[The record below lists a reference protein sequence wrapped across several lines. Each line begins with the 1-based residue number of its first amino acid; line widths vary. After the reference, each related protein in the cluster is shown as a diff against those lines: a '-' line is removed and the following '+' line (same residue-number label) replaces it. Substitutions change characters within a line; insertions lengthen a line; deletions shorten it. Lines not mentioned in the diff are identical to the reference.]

1 MPSTRDIKRRIKLIQ
16 TTSQIT
22 RAMELV
28 AATKMKKAELE
39 ARGTQPYSARGRK
52 ILRALME
59 HSDTTVSPFLRT
71 NEKGRILALVITP
84 DRGLCGALTGNVLRE
99 ANMLLSKYPKEEIDI
114 MTIGKVGQDALR
126 RQRYN
131 IIATATHLDWKP
143 KIFDIRPFSKIALD
157 GYASEKYRRVYLIF
171 THFVSN
177 SVQHPAIRWLFPF
190 SPEEAE
196 DVQAVQKIDPYSLGP
211 KEDTHVNENFEYLF
225 EPSPE
230 KVLPY
235 VIRNL
240 VEMEM
245 YQALLDSNAGEHSA
259 RMIAMHSAT
268 ENAKELVDDLSLT
281 FNQMR
286 QEGITRELAEISAS
300 NA

>member
-28 AATKMKKAELE
+28 AATKMKRAENE
-39 ARGTQPYSARGRK
+39 ARTSQPYSARGRK

-59 HSDTTVSPFLRT
+59 HSDIDASPFLKT
-71 NEKGRILALVITP
+71 NTKGKILALIITP
-84 DRGLCGALTGNVLRE
+84 DRGLCGSLSGSVVRE
-99 ANMLLSKYPKEEIDI
+99 AALLLSKYPKEDVDI
-114 MTIGKVGQDALR
+114 MTIGKIGQDTFR
-126 RQRYN
+126 RQEYN

-143 KIFDIRPFSKIALD
+143 KIFDIRPFAKIALD
-157 GYASEKYRRVYLIF
+157 GYSTEKYRRVYLIF
-171 THFVSN
+171 THFIS
-177 SVQHPAIRWLFPF
+177 SSSTRPTLRWLFPF
-190 SPEEAE
+190 SPAE
-196 DVQAVQKIDPYSLGP
+196 SEDAELLRNIEPFAHGP
-211 KEDTHVNENFEYLF
+211 KEQEHATDNFEYLF

-245 YQALLDSNAGEHSA
+245 YQALLDSNASEHSA

-268 ENAKELVDDLSLT
+268 ENAKELVDDLALT

>member
-28 AATKMKKAELE
+28 AATKMKRAESE
-39 ARGTQPYSARGRK
+39 ARGSQPYSARGRK

-59 HSDTTVSPFLRT
+59 HSDTDVSPFLKT
-71 NEKGRILALVITP
+71 NEKGKILVLIITP
-84 DRGLCGALTGNVLRE
+84 DRGLCGALVGNVVRE
-99 ANMLLSKYPKEEIDI
+99 ANLLLSKYDKEEIDV
-114 MTIGKVGQDALR
+114 MTIGKLGQDTFR
-126 RQRYN
+126 RQGFN

-143 KIFDIRPFSKIALD
+143 KIFDIRPFAKITLD
-157 GYASEKYRRVYLIF
+157 GYSTEKYRRVYLIF
-171 THFVSN
+171 NHFIS
-177 SVQHPAIRWLFPF
+177 SSSTRPAIRWLFPF
-190 SPEEAE
+190 SPDESEDAEALK
-196 DVQAVQKIDPYSLGP
+196 KIEPFPLGP
-211 KEDTHVNENFEYLF
+211 KEDTHASESFEYLF
-225 EPSPE
+225 EPSPA
-230 KVLPY
+230 KVLPFI
-235 VIRNL
+235 IRNL

-245 YQALLDSNAGEHSA
+245 YQALLDSNASEHSA

>member
-28 AATKMKKAELE
+28 AATKMKRAESE
-39 ARGTQPYSARGRK
+39 ARGSQAYSARGRK

-59 HSDTTVSPFLRT
+59 HSDTDASPFLKT
-71 NEKGRILALVITP
+71 NAKGKILALVVTP
-84 DRGLCGALTGNVLRE
+84 DRGLCGALAGNVVRE
-99 ANMLLSKYPKEEIDI
+99 ANLLLSKYPKEEIEL
-114 MTIGKVGQDALR
+114 MTIGKVGQDTFR
-126 RQRYN
+126 RQGYN

-143 KIFDIRPFSKIALD
+143 KVFDIRAFAKIALD
-157 GYASEKYRRVYLIF
+157 GYSTEKYRRVYLIF
-171 THFVSN
+171 THFISN
-177 SVQHPAIRWLFPF
+177 SSNRPAIRWLFPF
-190 SPEEAE
+190 SPEESEDAE
-196 DVQAVQKIDPYSLGP
+196 AIKNIAPFAHGP
-211 KEDTHVNENFEYLF
+211 KEDEHANTNFEYLF

-245 YQALLDSNAGEHSA
+245 YQALLDSNASEHSA

>member
-1 MPSTRDIKRRIKLIQ
+1 
-16 TTSQIT
+16 
-22 RAMELV
+22 MELV
-28 AATKMKKAELE
+28 AATKMKKAETE

-59 HSDTTVSPFLRT
+59 HSDTTASPFLKT
-71 NEKGRILALVITP
+71 NEKGKILALVITP

-126 RQRYN
+126 RQGYN

-143 KIFDIRPFSKIALD
+143 KIFDIRPFAKIALD
-157 GYASEKYRRVYLIF
+157 GYSEEKYRRVYLIF
-171 THFVSN
+171 THFISN
-177 SVQHPAIRWLFPF
+177 SVQRPTLRWLFPF
-190 SPEEAE
+190 SPEESE
-196 DVQAVQKIDPYSLGP
+196 DVEAIKEIEPYAEGP
-211 KEDTHVNENFEYLF
+211 KEDEHARTNFEYLF
-225 EPSPE
+225 EPSPKE
-230 KVLPY
+230 VLPY

-245 YQALLDSNAGEHSA
+245 FQALLDSNASEHSA

>member
-1 MPSTRDIKRRIKLIQ
+1 MPSTRDIKRRIKLIK

-28 AATKMKKAELE
+28 AATKMKRAESE
-39 ARGTQPYSARGRK
+39 ARGTQAYSARGRK

-59 HSDTTVSPFLRT
+59 HSDANLSPFLKT
-71 NEKGRILALVITP
+71 NEKGKILALVITP

-99 ANMLLSKYPKEEIDI
+99 AMMLLSKYPKEEIDI

-126 RQRYN
+126 RQGYS

-143 KIFDIRPFSKIALD
+143 KIFDIRPFAKIALD
-157 GYASEKYRRVYLIF
+157 GYSSEKYRRVYLIF
-171 THFVSN
+171 THFISN

-190 SPEEAE
+190 SPEEAP
-196 DVQAVQKIDPYSLGP
+196 DVQAVQKIEPYALGP
-211 KEDTHVNENFEYLF
+211 KEDRHANENFEYLF
-225 EPSPE
+225 EPSPAE
-230 KVLPY
+230 VLPY

-259 RMIAMHSAT
+259 RMLAMHSAT

>member
-1 MPSTRDIKRRIKLIQ
+1 
-16 TTSQIT
+16 
-22 RAMELV
+22 MELV
-28 AATKMKKAELE
+28 AATKMKRAEVE
-39 ARGTQPYSARGRK
+39 ARSTQAYSSRGRK

-59 HSDTTVSPFLRT
+59 HSDTELSPFFKT
-71 NEKGRILALVITP
+71 NEKGKILALVITP
-84 DRGLCGALTGNVLRE
+84 DRGLCGALTGNVLRQ
-99 ANMLLSKYPKEEIDI
+99 AVALLSKYEKDDVDI
-114 MTIGKVGQDALR
+114 MTIGKVGQDTFK
-126 RQRYN
+126 RQGYN

-157 GYASEKYRRVYLIF
+157 GYSSEKYRRVYLIF
-171 THFVSN
+171 THFISN

-190 SPEEAE
+190 SPDDESE
-196 DVQAVQKIDPYSLGP
+196 DMLHVKTLEKYPLGP
-211 KEDTHVNENFEYLF
+211 KEDLHATEKFEYLF
-225 EPSPE
+225 EPSPA
-230 KVLPY
+230 KVLPFI
-235 VIRNL
+235 IRNL

-268 ENAKELVDDLSLT
+268 ENAKELVGDLSLT